1 MKAKKLV
8 LALAIFG
15 GMLFTVEA
23 TNIIDL
29 DGQTKTEIS
38 KKRTKVPGQG
48 QDNC

>member
-29 DGQTKTEIS
+29 DGQNTTEIERKPF
-38 KKRTKVPGQG
+38 KKPR
-48 QDNC
+48 NL